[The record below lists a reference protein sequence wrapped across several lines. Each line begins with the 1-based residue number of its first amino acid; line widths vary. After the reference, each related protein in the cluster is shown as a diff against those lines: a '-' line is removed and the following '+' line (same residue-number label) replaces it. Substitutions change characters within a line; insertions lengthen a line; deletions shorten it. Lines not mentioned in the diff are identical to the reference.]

1 MRQTERFVTYTALAL
16 CLGAGLAA
24 NTLGMNGANRAAASP
39 AAAIQVEPARIASV
53 DVLGIVARFLES
65 DRYKP
70 ANIENAQKFD
80 TQLKALIGELSLIEK
95 QGQGLT
101 QQSPEFAPLQQQFQ
115 AKQREFEQ
123 SRNTAQGE
131 IEQFNTNQVT
141 EAYRLTVD
149 AANSLAAELG
159 YTHVIVSR
167 GEGAKIN
174 SNNVA
179 GAVQE
184 IIARPLLKSAAAD
197 DLTERLIKQFG
208 LENVVLEPVP
218 AVQPTPAA
226 TGTPDAAAPTATPET
241 APATPK

>member
-1 MRQTERFVTYTALAL
+1 MMRQTPRFVISATLAL
-16 CLGAGLAA
+16 GLGAGIAVMVMSHGRFESIA
-24 NTLGMNGANRAAASP
+24 TASAP
-39 AAAIQVEPARIASV
+39 VAVAIEPARIASV

-70 ANIENAQKFD
+70 SNIEKAQKFD

-123 SRNTAQGE
+123 ARNDAQGQ

-141 EAYRLTVD
+141 EAYRLTVE
-149 AANSLAAELG
+149 AANSLASELG
-159 YTHVIVSR
+159 YSHIIVSR

-184 IIARPLLKSAAAD
+184 IIARPLIKSNAAD

-208 LENVVLEPVP
+208 LENVVLDAP
-218 AVQPTPAA
+218 PAA
-226 TGTPDAAAPTATPET
+226 TAPAADPAGAPAPTPVEAV
-241 APATPK
+241 PATPK